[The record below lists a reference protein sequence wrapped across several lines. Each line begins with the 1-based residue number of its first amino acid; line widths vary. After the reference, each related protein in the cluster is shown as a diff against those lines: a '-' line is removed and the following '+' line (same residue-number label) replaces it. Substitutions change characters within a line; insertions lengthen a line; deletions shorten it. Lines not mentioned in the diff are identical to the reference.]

1 METALGETSY
11 LMKKS
16 ASGSIIFEAKGL
28 RVLNVMVL
36 EILPFGDTLNRKP
49 PQKQA
54 LYLVQYPD
62 LDLLFYIISVFTC
75 FFIFILK
82 LYGYPLT
89 QYLSLLIFL
98 FLLPHTFIQVLNFA
112 GVLKLRGHY
121 ISVSKCS
128 PDCKSSVTVNYS
140 TSMP

>member
-16 ASGSIIFEAKGL
+16 ASGSITFEAKGL

-49 PQKQA
+49 YQKQA

-89 QYLSLLIFL
+89 QYLSLLISF
-98 FLLPHTFIQVLNFA
+98 FCF
-112 GVLKLRGHY
+112 
-121 ISVSKCS
+121 
-128 PDCKSSVTVNYS
+128 SSSYL
-140 TSMP
+140 